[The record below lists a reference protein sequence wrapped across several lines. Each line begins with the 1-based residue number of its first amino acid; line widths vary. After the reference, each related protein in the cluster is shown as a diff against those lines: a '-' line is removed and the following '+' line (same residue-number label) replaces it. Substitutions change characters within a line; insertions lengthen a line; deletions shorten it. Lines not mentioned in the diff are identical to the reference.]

1 MSVVITGGT
10 GFLGQHVE
18 KACLESGIHPRVLG
32 RQDGDLR
39 DPRVARQVLAGA
51 DTVVHLAADVGGVAY
66 LAARQGDSF
75 YKNHRIGLNV
85 IQAACFHKCR
95 RLILVGSPCSYAA
108 DSRLPLV
115 EKNLHTGFPSG
126 ETGAYGLAKLVV
138 SDTANLLGQ
147 AAGVEVATLI
157 PGNLYGPG
165 DHFENF
171 RSHVVAA
178 LVRRAVLCQLRGEKT
193 FSVWGSGSATRDFVY
208 VEDVARAIVRT
219 IGVKTHFTGEFFNV
233 GSGHEISIRQLA
245 DILADAVG
253 GGVEPHF
260 IEDAIV
266 GYTHRVMSIER
277 AEQALGYR
285 PETSLSDGLFE
296 TIAWVKREGLD
307 QVWLRSEKDQQT
319 DGPFK
324 VFGGYES
331 NRAA

>member
-18 KACLESGIHPRVLG
+18 KACLESGIHPRSLG
-32 RQDGDLR
+32 QKDGDLR
-39 DPRVARQVLAGA
+39 DPRIAMQVLAGA
-51 DTVVHLAADVGGVAY
+51 DTVVHLAADVGGVGY
-66 LAARQGDSF
+66 LATRQGESF
-75 YKNHRIGLNV
+75 YTNHQIGLNV
-85 IQAACFHKCR
+85 IQSACFHKCR

-108 DSRLPLV
+108 ESRLPLV
-115 EKNLHTGFPSG
+115 EKSLHAGFPSG
-126 ETGAYGLAKLVV
+126 ETGAYGLAKLAV

-147 AAGVEVATLI
+147 AFGVEVVTLI

-178 LVRRAVLCQLRGEKT
+178 LVRRAVMSQLRGEKT
-193 FSVWGSGSATRDFVY
+193 FSVWGSGSATRDFAY

-219 IGVKTHFTGEFFNV
+219 IEVKTHFTGEFLNV
-233 GSGHEISIRQLA
+233 GSGLETSIRQLA
-245 DILADAVG
+245 DILADTIG

-260 IEDAIV
+260 VEDAIV

-277 AEQALGYR
+277 AQQTLSYK

-307 QVWLRSEKDQQT
+307 RLWMRSEKDQQT
-319 DGPFK
+319 DGSFK
-324 VFGGYES
+324 VFGGHES
-331 NRAA
+331 SRAA

>member
-1 MSVVITGGT
+1 M
-10 GFLGQHVE
+10 GQHVE

-85 IQAACFHKCR
+85 VQAACFHKCR

-208 VEDVARAIVRT
+208 VENVACAIVRA
-219 IGVKTHFTGEFFNV
+219 IQVKTHFTGEFFNV

>member
-75 YKNHRIGLNV
+75 YTNHRIGLNV
-85 IQAACFHKCR
+85 VQAACFHKCR

-108 DSRLPLV
+108 ESRLPLV

-208 VEDVARAIVRT
+208 VENVACAIVRA
-219 IGVKTHFTGEFFNV
+219 IQVKTHFTGEFFNV

-260 IEDAIV
+260 IKDAIV

>member
-18 KACLESGIHPRVLG
+18 KTCLESGIHPRVLG

-75 YKNHRIGLNV
+75 YTNHRIGLNV
-85 IQAACFHKCR
+85 VQAACFHKCR

-208 VEDVARAIVRT
+208 VENVACAIVRA
-219 IGVKTHFTGEFFNV
+219 IQVKTHFTGEFFNV

>member
-75 YKNHRIGLNV
+75 YTNHRIGLNV
-85 IQAACFHKCR
+85 VQAACFHKCR

-108 DSRLPLV
+108 ESRLPLV

-193 FSVWGSGSATRDFVY
+193 FSVWGEWFCNKRFCLCGKCCLR
-208 VEDVARAIVRT
+208 
-219 IGVKTHFTGEFFNV
+219 NC
-233 GSGHEISIRQLA
+233 SGHS
-245 DILADAVG
+245 G
-253 GGVEPHF
+253 
-260 IEDAIV
+260 EDALYGRI
-266 GYTHRVMSIER
+266 
-277 AEQALGYR
+277 L
-285 PETSLSDGLFE
+285 
-296 TIAWVKREGLD
+296 
-307 QVWLRSEKDQQT
+307 
-319 DGPFK
+319 
-324 VFGGYES
+324 
-331 NRAA
+331 

>member
-39 DPRVARQVLAGA
+39 DPRVARQVLAGV

-85 IQAACFHKCR
+85 VQAACFHKCR

-208 VEDVARAIVRT
+208 VENVACAIVQA
-219 IGVKTHFTGEFFNV
+219 IQVKTHFTGEFFNV

>member
-1 MSVVITGGT
+1 
-10 GFLGQHVE
+10 
-18 KACLESGIHPRVLG
+18 
-32 RQDGDLR
+32 
-39 DPRVARQVLAGA
+39 
-51 DTVVHLAADVGGVAY
+51 
-66 LAARQGDSF
+66 
-75 YKNHRIGLNV
+75 
-85 IQAACFHKCR
+85 
-95 RLILVGSPCSYAA
+95 
-108 DSRLPLV
+108 V

>member
-75 YKNHRIGLNV
+75 YTNHRIGLNV
-85 IQAACFHKCR
+85 VQAACFHKCR
-95 RLILVGSPCSYAA
+95 RIILVGSPCSYAA
-108 DSRLPLV
+108 ESRLPLV

-208 VEDVARAIVRT
+208 VENVACTIVRAIQ
-219 IGVKTHFTGEFFNV
+219 VKTHFTGEFFNV

>member
-10 GFLGQHVE
+10 GFLGRHVE

-32 RQDGDLR
+32 RQEGDLR
-39 DPRVARQVLAGA
+39 DPRVARQLVAGA

-75 YKNHRIGLNV
+75 YTNHRIGLNV
-85 IQAACFHKCR
+85 VQAACFPKCR

-115 EKNLHTGFPSG
+115 EKNLHAGFPSG
-126 ETGAYGLAKLVV
+126 ATGAYGLAKLVV

-178 LVRRAVLCQLRGEKT
+178 LVRRAVLSQLRGEIT

-208 VEDVARAIVRT
+208 VEDVARAIVRA
-219 IGVKTHFTGEFFNV
+219 IEVKTHFTGEFLNV
-233 GSGHEISIRQLA
+233 GSGLEVSIRQLA
-245 DILADAVG
+245 DILADATG

-260 IEDAIV
+260 VEDAIV

-277 AEQALGYR
+277 AQQTLGYR

-307 QVWLRSEKDQQT
+307 QLWLRSEKDRQT
-319 DGPFK
+319 DGSFK
-324 VFGGYES
+324 VFGGHEPS
-331 NRAA
+331 WAA